1 MDRDNTHRKSL
12 FSRRIELRKD
22 VMNINKVM
30 KDSVSSIKKTYNGT
44 QLNPFKFPDKMKVE
58 LTINYKESLKTLD
71 IEQLRKIFKL
81 VKKEVNKELK

>member
-22 VMNINKVM
+22 VMNINKIM

-44 QLNPFKFPDKMKVE
+44 KLNPFKVPDKIKVE

>member
-1 MDRDNTHRKSL
+1 
-12 FSRRIELRKD
+12 
-22 VMNINKVM
+22 MNISKM
-30 KDSVSSIKKTYNGT
+30 YEDSVDSIKKTYNGT
-44 QLNPFKFPDKMKVE
+44 QLNPFKVPDKIKVE